1 VKTGTVTIWYSLLRD
16 NLGSITHVVDS
27 LNNVSEYSYDAWGRR
42 RNPVNWNYD
51 LTGQPNLL
59 AGRGFTGHETMT
71 EFGLINMNGRLYDPA
86 VGRFLSPDPYV
97 QAPDFTQNLNRY
109 AYGLNNPLKY
119 NDPSGE
125 FLNLLIGAI
134 IVGVI
139 NWVTHG
145 AELNIEGLGYFG
157 VGVFA
162 GALGAGVG
170 TGISSI
176 MAGGTFGAG
185 FIGSSAA
192 MMATTSFATNAA
204 IGSGALFSAGFTN
217 GLGNGLMGGQNFG
230 QALGSGFNDGLI
242 GGVSGGL
249 IDGIAGGIDAAIDG
263 RRFFD
268 GATVRDQVLANQ
280 NIPIIGQR
288 GDNNCLP
295 ASAEAVDKSLGGNM
309 TQEQVRAL
317 PGLGGDPNTVP
328 LGDVDVWEK
337 YASASKHTLNGEVG
351 KPSSYYK
358 IIGDMSKGGRVA
370 INLNTGNVG
379 HSVVMQRVV
388 ERTITKISG
397 KILPKNLYYV
407 MNPGNGGSIT
417 RISARSI
424 SNALHIFS
432 IFP

>member
-1 VKTGTVTIWYSLLRD
+1 M
-16 NLGSITHVVDS
+16 
-27 LNNVSEYSYDAWGRR
+27 
-42 RNPVNWNYD
+42 
-51 LTGQPNLL
+51 
-59 AGRGFTGHETMT
+59 AG
-71 EFGLINMNGRLYDPA
+71 LYDPT
-86 VGRFLSPDPYV
+86 VGRFLSPDSYV
-97 QAPDFTQNLNRY
+97 QMPDFTQNLNRY

-119 NDPSGE
+119 NDPDGE
-125 FLNLLIGAI
+125 LLNLLIGAVI
-134 IVGVI
+134 IGVI

-145 AELNIEGLGYFG
+145 AEFNIEGLGYFG

-162 GALGAGVG
+162 GALGVGVG

-192 MMATTSFATNAA
+192 MIATTSFVTGAS
-204 IGSGALFSAGFTN
+204 IGGGAGLSSGFIS

-230 QALGSGFNDGLI
+230 EALGSGLKDGLI

-249 IDGIAGGIDAAIDG
+249 IGGIVGGIDAAIDG

-268 GATVRDQVLANQ
+268 GATVRDNELVNQ

-288 GDNNCLP
+288 GDENCLP

-309 TQEQVRAL
+309 TQEQVRKL
-317 PGLGGDPNTVP
+317 PGLGGDPNKVP

-337 YASASKHTLNGEVG
+337 YASESKHSLSGEVG
-351 KPSSYYK
+351 NPTSCGK

-388 ERTITKISG
+388 ERTITKVSG
-397 KILPKNLYYV
+397 NVLQKNLYYV
-407 MNPGNGGSIT
+407 MSPGNGGSIM
-417 RISARSI
+417 RISVKSI
-424 SNALHIFS
+424 SNAKHIFY